1 MNNFNLIFG
10 GLAAIFS
17 VSCGGLT
24 TVPLTERSSTFTSA
38 TALTTAQATAPT
50 PASTPAP
57 TPVVLVSAD
66 IYDPA
71 TARPVSRLVVGT
83 AGPLREGAEPCF
95 ADHYPCEVYNF
106 SLLREGPI
114 EVEVTW
120 DGPPRLLL
128 VQLYWAGEG
137 LAHEDVA
144 PRDGPSRIYFRRP
157 RMEATDYTLRIV
169 NLDPTHGTPFALR
182 LAY

>member
-1 MNNFNLIFG
+1 M
-10 GLAAIFS
+10 FS

-24 TVPLTERSSTFTSA
+24 ALPLTERLSTFTSA
-38 TALTTAQATAPT
+38 SAQATAQT
-50 PASTPAP
+50 TAQTTAP

-66 IYDPA
+66 AYDPA
-71 TARPVSRLVVGT
+71 AARPVSRLVVGT
-83 AGPLREGAEPCF
+83 AGPLREGAAPCF

-120 DGPPRLLL
+120 KGPPRDLL

-144 PRDGPSRIYFRRP
+144 PRDGPSRIYFHRP
-157 RMEATDYTLRIV
+157 RMEAASYTLRIV
-169 NLDPTHGTPFALR
+169 NLNPTHGTPFALT